1 MMKTKTI
8 KTLKAVRNILKKTL
22 PEKISKV
29 LNSYENFA
37 DHEAPEDAKGFSS
50 YHLALK
56 SAILHAETLLKLAKW
71 TDETAQI
78 EQKNDSG
85 DDILKILAE
94 ARSAKKLEDDEDGED

>member
-1 MMKTKTI
+1 MKTKTM

-37 DHEAPEDAKGFSS
+37 EHAAPEDAKGFSS

-56 SAILHAETLLKLAKW
+56 SAILHAETLFKLAKW
-71 TDETAQI
+71 TDEDAKVEQHDDNI
-78 EQKNDSG
+78 EVLRFLQEAK
-85 DDILKILAE
+85 E
-94 ARSAKKLEDDEDGED
+94 ARKLEDFDNEEN